1 MMKFIK
7 QEECRTV
14 LSEFLADKNIATLS
28 AKAKIVNGIAALLKE
43 KTQQQL
49 PNDLVK
55 IVNSTHIDSRYLEK
69 DREVLNFK
77 KKKLTKKLYRE
88 Q

>member
-43 KTQQQL
+43 KT
-49 PNDLVK
+49 
-55 IVNSTHIDSRYLEK
+55 
-69 DREVLNFK
+69 
-77 KKKLTKKLYRE
+77 
-88 Q
+88 